1 MAVERES
8 LPVWMETSGTV
19 RAVRRAAIAAKVSG
33 RITAFSIVL
42 GQRVSAGEILLKIS
56 AAELDARVA
65 QARAQLAQIE
75 RELARERALQ
85 ATGAGT
91 IDAVKSLEDRL
102 AQTQAAVREAETMLG
117 YATVRAPFDGVVAKK
132 HVEAGDFATPG
143 AALLQLD
150 GRDAFE
156 IEVGV
161 PESLGAAL
169 AVGTPLDV
177 EISGAPARL
186 RATIAELSSAADSA
200 ARTITAKLSVPP
212 GTSVRSGEFVRVF
225 LPGARADVLL
235 VPTVALSPFGQ
246 MERVFT
252 VGENNRASLR
262 LIKTGAVR
270 GDRVEVLSGLDVTD
284 RVVAAPPPTLRDG
297 QPLAISP

>member
-1 MAVERES
+1 
-8 LPVWMETSGTV
+8 METSGTV

-33 RITAFSIVL
+33 YITAFSITL
-42 GQRVSAGEILLKIS
+42 GQRVSAGEILLTIS

-65 QARAQLAQIE
+65 QARAQLTQIE

-85 ATGAGT
+85 STGAGT

-143 AALLQLD
+143 APLLQLD